1 MVPTKILKDIS
12 VDLKYA
18 IPPSNKESIVTIC
31 LKKDQLLLDVVR
43 RFMNDNKIPC
53 YLELSLLSV
62 TESLMKES
70 LRMDIENDKKIESD
84 LEARR
89 FRKNLVSK
97 YKNYTVRYNTS
108 PKEDNFPKAH
118 NTLVHSPIPS
128 IFDTLLQ
135 LEEKYKQAI
144 MEIVLAHENEM
155 EHIQDKHHK
164 EIDEIVDRGS
174 SYNNGYLVEKHLE
187 YKQAT
192 LASEL
197 EDMKRTQ
204 KNEYCDFVVKLYE
217 AHQRWIAEHQS
228 ESDPNWTFKLDGKD
242 IVSEVI
248 SSLKK
253 SRNELSNQLLRLNK
267 GHGARSHHGSIS
279 SLSEVLSPVMPS
291 PPSPMFSPVSSS
303 FGGNGDDKIMTY
315 FNHDDNPAYMK
326 MINEIQD
333 MGFHYDQAKVAL
345 EMVNWSMEQAVAL
358 LCEQLD
364 RIDAQIANNTVLP
377 PRRTSI
383 PFASS
388 PLKEN
393 PSSIGKSRNKS
404 PRRPKLAILTKTE
417 KKIWSPMS
425 FFNQKQPTVSSPSTT
440 VRRFSW
446 LSRKVM
452 DDDVNGNEPNLHLA
466 GNTQMMESY
475 TISLGNQVKST
486 HNLRLLVSDMDDL
499 FKSSNDTAKDMAY
512 RAQTAA
518 NLYSQNL
525 TAIVLILT
533 PRDWANYKLG
543 KSANKAFFLRCREST
558 EFHFKDVESQLEA
571 IERDFG
577 RSEVQEGD
585 FFITKHSNLPLVH
598 VVFHLVI
605 EFESITK
612 SELTQ
617 KSRVMNGLRNILRT
631 VDRFDIA
638 SMSLPFLL
646 LPSKN
651 DPFSD
656 PALDENI
663 LYKRSELVLKCIRGF
678 MIQNSRLPKRVSNE
692 QEQEAKTVSFLLSN
706 NASERQ
712 FHDFKGLL
720 TRTFKTS

>member
-1 MVPTKILKDIS
+1 IS
-12 VDLKYA
+12 IDLKYA
-18 IPPSNKESIVTIC
+18 IPPSNKKCIVTIC

-62 TESLMKES
+62 IESLMKES
-70 LRMDIENDKKIESD
+70 LRIDIEINRKFESD
-84 LEARR
+84 LEARN

-97 YKNYTVRYNTS
+97 YKNHTVRYNDS
-108 PKEDNFPKAH
+108 PAEDNFPKAH
-118 NTLVHSPIPS
+118 NTLVLSPIPS

-144 MEIVLAHENEM
+144 MEIVSARENEL

-164 EIDEIVDRGS
+164 EIDEIVF
-174 SYNNGYLVEKHLE
+174 SYNNGLNKLVEKHREDVE

-197 EDMKRTQ
+197 EDIKRTQ
-204 KNEYCDFVVKLYE
+204 KNEYCEFVVKLYE

-228 ESDPNWTFKLDGKD
+228 ASDPNWTFRLDGKD

-253 SRNELSNQLLRLNK
+253 SRKDLSKQILRFNK
-267 GHGARSHHGSIS
+267 GHGARSHHGSVS

-303 FGGNGDDKIMTY
+303 FSGNGDDKIMTY
-315 FNHDDNPAYMK
+315 FNHDDNPASMK
-326 MINEIQD
+326 MINEIQE
-333 MGFHYDQAKVAL
+333 MGFNYDQAKVAL

-358 LCEQLD
+358 LCEQLE
-364 RIDAQIANNTVLP
+364 RVDAQIANNTSLP

-404 PRRPKLAILTKTE
+404 LRRPKLAILTKPE
-417 KKIWSPMS
+417 KKNWSPMS
-425 FFNQKQPTVSSPSTT
+425 FFNQKQQMVTAPSTP
-440 VRRFSW
+440 VKRFSGW

-452 DDDVNGNEPNLHLA
+452 DDDVNGDEPNLHLA
-466 GNTQMMESY
+466 DNTQLMESF

-533 PRDWANYKLG
+533 PGDWANYKLG

-612 SELTQ
+612 SELTH
-617 KSRVMNGLRNILRT
+617 KSRVMDGLRNILRT

-646 LPSKN
+646 LPSKI

-656 PALDENI
+656 PTLDENI
-663 LYKRSELVLKCIRGF
+663 LYKRGELVLKCIRGF

-706 NASERQ
+706 NVCERQ